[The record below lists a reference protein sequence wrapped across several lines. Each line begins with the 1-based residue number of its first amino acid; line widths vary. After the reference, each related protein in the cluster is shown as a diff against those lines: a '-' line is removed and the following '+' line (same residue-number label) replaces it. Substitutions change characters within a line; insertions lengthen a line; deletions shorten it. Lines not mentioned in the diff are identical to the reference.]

1 MTDLETQFGRM
12 DFETI
17 SALES
22 LSGRLMLI
30 QLLQLQW
37 LPITARNLDRFSR
50 LLHYHRWTTPQ

>member
-17 SALES
+17 SALQS

-30 QLLQLQW
+30 QLLQW
-37 LPITARNLDRFSR
+37 LTITAFNLDRFSH
-50 LLHYHRWTTPQ
+50 LLHYHHWTTPQ